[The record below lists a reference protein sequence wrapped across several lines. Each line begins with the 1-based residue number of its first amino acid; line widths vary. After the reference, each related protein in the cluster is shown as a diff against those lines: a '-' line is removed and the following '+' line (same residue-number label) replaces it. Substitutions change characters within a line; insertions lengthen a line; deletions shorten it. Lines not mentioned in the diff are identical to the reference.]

1 MLRLGDLHIT
11 ESAKDVVG
19 ADYAGSHWL
28 ASFLTHA
35 LLTREKLLIKK
46 LRTVD
51 PAGTIYIQDSNTYT
65 TTIFLFSFS
74 AVLKVLKALKVWTV
88 KGPSKGGVGS

>member
-35 LLTREKLLIKK
+35 LLTREKLLTIKNE
-46 LRTVD
+46 
-51 PAGTIYIQDSNTYT
+51 PET
-65 TTIFLFSFS
+65 TTM
-74 AVLKVLKALKVWTV
+74 VEDDTTV
-88 KGPSKGGVGS
+88 VIVH